1 MPQRPV
7 GRSKTLSE
15 RECVGYIACGAA
27 ITLVLL
33 LATSC
38 LAQSVPPVQP
48 TVPFANDLNKYT
60 GLLPEFGLFIDRVQH
75 NVQFPP
81 VRSRSRLLPLLPEST
96 MVYAAIPNY
105 GDVAHQ
111 LLEVFHWELEHSSV
125 LADWWQ
131 HGELAATGPKVEDS
145 VDRFYQLSQY
155 LGEEIVVSGGADHR
169 EPSLLMVA
177 EVRKPGLKKF
187 LQQTLNDLSGEQKP
201 PVRILDTQELAA
213 AGSGRV
219 RDEPVVLVRS
229 DFVVVAPSLAAMRD
243 FNARLDRSAH
253 AFVSTPFGQRMAQAY
268 EGGTTILAGADL
280 HGIMSQVPSPAYD
293 QAAFQRTGFA
303 DVKYFVW
310 QHRNVAGHTVS
321 EWELSFIS
329 PRHGMAAWLA
339 APRPLGSLDFVSS
352 KATLAAT
359 LVLNNP
365 GQVFE
370 DIQQLVTAANPNA
383 LASLV
388 QLESALNL
396 SLKEDLFDHLG
407 GEITLELD
415 NVTPPAPIW
424 KALLRVND
432 PSHLQQTLSILLAV
446 AHLKADQFER
456 DGVTYYTVR
465 IPSPKT
471 TLEIGYA
478 FVDGYLI
485 IGSSP
490 DAVTEAVELHGTVDS
505 LGKSEKFLAALP
517 PGHAAGASA
526 LLYEDPI
533 AMTAQQLRHVAPE
546 MAGTLSGQ
554 QSSPVVF
561 GAYGEET
568 AIRGV
573 STNTSFDAGAVLI
586 GAAIAIPNLLR
597 SRMAAN
603 EASAVGSI
611 RTVNTAQITYAATY
625 PQRGFAADLAALGP
639 DPRGPAAES
648 PSHAGLIDA
657 TLGNASC
664 TASTWCTK
672 SGFRFSLT
680 AVCKQKPCKEFV
692 VVATPV
698 TTSTGAR
705 NFCSTADGV
714 VRYRSGPP
722 LTSTVTVRECQAW
735 SPLHEESLHSR
746 P

>member
-1 MPQRPV
+1 MC
-7 GRSKTLSE
+7 KTT
-15 RECVGYIACGAA
+15 IAL
-27 ITLVLL
+27 ILLV
-33 LATSC
+33 ATAG
-38 LAQSVPPVQP
+38 LAQTVSPMPP
-48 TVPFANDLNKYT
+48 TAPFAPDLNKYP
-60 GLLPEFGLFIDRVQH
+60 GLLPEFARFIDRVQH

-81 VRSRSRLLPLLPEST
+81 ERSQSRLLPLLPEST
-96 MVYAAIPNY
+96 MFYAAIPNY

-131 HGELAATGPKVEDS
+131 HSELAATGPKVEDS
-145 VDRFYQLSQY
+145 VERFYQLSQY

-169 EPSLLMVA
+169 EPSLLMIA

-187 LQQTLNDLSGEQKP
+187 LQQTLKDLGGDQKSR
-201 PVRILDTQELAA
+201 VRILDAQELAA
-213 AGSGRV
+213 AGRGRE

-253 AFVSTPFGQRMAQAY
+253 TFVSTPFGQRMAQAY

-310 QHRNVAGHTVS
+310 QHRKVAGHTVS

-329 PRHGMAAWLA
+329 PRHEMAAWLA
-339 APRPLGSLDFVSS
+339 APQPLGSLDFVSS
-352 KATLAAT
+352 RAMLAAT

-370 DIQQLVTAANPNA
+370 DIQRLATATNPNA
-383 LASLV
+383 LASV
-388 QLESALNL
+388 IQLEQALNL

-415 NVTPPAPIW
+415 NVTPPAPVW

-432 PSHLQQTLSILLAV
+432 PSHLQQTLSILLSV
-446 AHLKADQFER
+446 AHLQATQFER
-456 DGVTYYTVR
+456 NGVTYYTVR

-471 TLEIGYA
+471 TMEIGYA
-478 FVDGYLI
+478 FADGYLI
-485 IGSSP
+485 IGSST
-490 DAVTEAVELHGTVDS
+490 DTVAEAVELHGTVDS
-505 LGKSEKFLAALP
+505 LGKSEKFLASLP

-533 AMTAQQLRHVAPE
+533 AMTALQLRRVAPE
-546 MAGTLSGQ
+546 MAGSVSGQ
-554 QSSPVVF
+554 QAPVVF
-561 GAYGEET
+561 CAYGEEA

-586 GAAIAIPNLLR
+586 GAAIAIPNLMR
-597 SRMAAN
+597 ARIAAN
-603 EASAVGSI
+603 EASAVGTV
-611 RTVNTAQITYAATY
+611 RTVNTAQVTYAATY
-625 PQRGFAADLAALGP
+625 PQRGFAPDLATLGP
-639 DPRGPAAES
+639 DPRRAGAISAE
-648 PSHAGLIDA
+648 HAGLLDA
-657 TLGNASC
+657 TLGDASC
-664 TASTWCTK
+664 TAGAWCIK

-692 VVATPV
+692 AVATPV
-698 TTSTGAR
+698 TTSTGTR
-705 NFCSTADGV
+705 SFCSTSDGV
-714 VRYRSGPP
+714 VRSQSGPP
-722 LTSTVTVRECQAW
+722 LTATVTVRQCQTW
-735 SPLHEESLHSR
+735 SPVHAESPQTR

>member
-1 MPQRPV
+1 
-7 GRSKTLSE
+7 
-15 RECVGYIACGAA
+15 
-27 ITLVLL
+27 LL

-38 LAQSVPPVQP
+38 FAQSVPPVQP
-48 TVPFANDLNKYT
+48 TVPFTGDLNKYP
-60 GLLPEFGLFIDRVQH
+60 GLLPEFGRFIDRVQH
-75 NVQFPP
+75 NLQFPP
-81 VRSRSRLLPLLPEST
+81 ERSQSRLLPLLPEST
-96 MVYAAIPNY
+96 MFYAAIPNY

-111 LLEVFHWELEHSSV
+111 LLGVFHWELEHSSV

-131 HGELAATGPKVEDS
+131 HGGLAATGPKLEDS
-145 VDRFYQLSQY
+145 VERFYQLSQY
-155 LGEEIVVSGGADHR
+155 LGEEIVVSGAADHR

-187 LQQTLNDLSGEQKP
+187 LQQTLKDLSGEQKP
-201 PVRILDTQELAA
+201 PVRILDAQELAA
-213 AGSGRV
+213 AGSGRE

-280 HGIMSQVPSPAYD
+280 HGIMSQVPSPAFD

-310 QHRNVAGHTVS
+310 QHRNVAGRTVS

-352 KATLAAT
+352 RAMLVATLI
-359 LVLNNP
+359 LNNP
-365 GQVFE
+365 GQVFD
-370 DIQQLVTAANPNA
+370 DIQQLATAANPNA
-383 LASLV
+383 LASV
-388 QLESALNL
+388 IQLEQALNL

-415 NVTPPAPIW
+415 SVTPPAPVW
-424 KALLRVND
+424 KTLVRVND
-432 PSHLQQTLSILLAV
+432 PSHLQQTLSMLLAV
-446 AHLKADQFER
+446 AHLTATQFER

-465 IPSPKT
+465 IPTPKT
-471 TLEIGYA
+471 TLEIGCA

-490 DAVTEAVELHGTVDS
+490 DAVAGAVELHGTVDS
-505 LGKSEKFLAALP
+505 LGKSEKFLASLP

-533 AMTAQQLRHVAPE
+533 AMTAQQLRQVAPE

-597 SRMAAN
+597 TRIAAN
-603 EASAVGSI
+603 EASAVGNL
-611 RTVNTAQITYAATY
+611 RTVNVAQITYATMY
-625 PQRGFAADLAALGP
+625 PERGVAPDLATLGP
-639 DPRGPAAES
+639 DPRRPGATSAE
-648 PSHAGLIDA
+648 HAGLIDP
-657 TLGNASC
+657 TLGAASC
-664 TASTWCTK
+664 TAGAWCTK

-705 NFCSTADGV
+705 NFCSTSDGV
-714 VRYRSGPP
+714 VRSQRDRP
-722 LTSTVTVRECQAW
+722 LTTAVTARECQAW
-735 SPLHEESLHSR
+735 APVHEESLHSR

>member
-1 MPQRPV
+1 MPQQPI
-7 GRSKTLSE
+7 GRSRTLPE
-15 RECVGYIACGAA
+15 RKCAGYIACKAA
-27 ITLVLL
+27 LTLVLL

-38 LAQSVPPVQP
+38 FAQSVPPVPP
-48 TVPFANDLNKYT
+48 TVPFTSDLNKYP
-60 GLLPEFGLFIDRVQH
+60 GLLPEFGRFIDRVQH

-81 VRSRSRLLPLLPEST
+81 ERSQSRLLPLLPEST

-111 LLEVFHWELEHSSV
+111 LLGVFHWELEHSSV

-145 VDRFYQLSQY
+145 VERFYELSQY
-155 LGEEIVVSGGADHR
+155 VGDEIVVSGGTDGH
-169 EPSLLMVA
+169 EPSLFMVA

-187 LQQTLNDLSGEQKP
+187 LQQTLKDLGGEQKS

-213 AGSGRV
+213 AGRGRE

-229 DFVVVAPSLAAMRD
+229 DVVVVAPNLAAMRD

-253 AFVSTPFGQRMAQAY
+253 AFIFTPFGQRMAQAY

-280 HGIMSQVPSPAYD
+280 RGIMSQLPSPGVQD
-293 QAAFQRTGFA
+293 QAALQRTGFA
-303 DVKYFVW
+303 DAKYFVW
-310 QHRNVAGHTVS
+310 QHRNVTGHTVS
-321 EWELSFIS
+321 EWELSFIN

-352 KATLAAT
+352 RAMLAAT
-359 LVLNNP
+359 IVLNNP
-365 GQVFE
+365 GQVFD
-370 DIQQLVTAANPNA
+370 DIQQLVTATNPNA
-383 LASLV
+383 LASV
-388 QLESALNL
+388 IQLEQALNL
-396 SLKEDLFDHLG
+396 SLKEDLFGHLG

-415 NVTPPAPIW
+415 NVTPPAPVW

-432 PSHLQQTLSILLAV
+432 PSHLQQTLSILLSV
-446 AHLKADQFER
+446 AHLQATQFER

-471 TLEIGYA
+471 TMEIAYA
-478 FVDGYLI
+478 FADGYLI

-505 LGKSEKFLAALP
+505 LGKSEKFLASLP
-517 PGHAAGASA
+517 PGHAAGASM
-526 LLYEDPI
+526 LLYEDAAVI
-533 AMTAQQLRHVAPE
+533 GAMQLRRVAPE

-554 QSSPVVF
+554 QSAPVVF
-561 GAYGEET
+561 GAYGEEA

-586 GAAIAIPNLLR
+586 GAAIAIPNLMR
-597 SRMAAN
+597 ARVAAN
-603 EASAVGSI
+603 EASAVGTV
-611 RTVNTAQITYAATY
+611 RTVNTAQVTYAATY
-625 PQRGFAADLAALGP
+625 PQRGFASDLAALGP
-639 DPRGPAAES
+639 DPRRPGAISAE
-648 PSHAGLIDA
+648 HAGLIDP
-657 TLGNASC
+657 TLGDTSC
-664 TASTWCTK
+664 TAGAWCTK
-672 SGFRFSLT
+672 SGFRFSLA

-698 TTSTGAR
+698 TTSTGTR
-705 NFCSTADGV
+705 NFCSTSDGV
-714 VRYRSGPP
+714 VRSQSGPP
-722 LTSTVTVRECQAW
+722 LTATVTVRQCKAW
-735 SPLHEESLHSR
+735 SPVK
-746 P
+746 